1 MGRFISSSKS
11 YQALPKLIVI
21 LEWESSPHTTSPH
34 LKFWALESPIG
45 NQPHPAPIPVAV
57 PNRIEDL
64 GPRPAEKDG
73 QRIHLPP
80 LLAFDGTTCSIM
92 MHNLAVG
99 ANVDVEFSRWGPGI
113 RLCQIQF
120 MTDLFQGAPDGLG
133 DVKYFSP
140 VGSMRSDDWC
150 EFEDQR
156 GGSALLT
163 AIAMD
168 NGDGTVT
175 IKYRTKKIS
184 RTSLSLNDGYK
195 THEQTVR
202 RVENLAA
209 SDLSF
214 WPPSLSNIP
223 VHIFSVG
230 SAMRYLVFLTMC
242 QNTDKTEHVLSL
254 HMMNQQMAFSEAS
267 TMTDP
272 NEDRGLRWQVQ
283 DFALPIEVSN
293 VAPLVMDIDRITYL
307 FIFYFY
313 KGALHFSRSGY
324 RGSGSFT
331 DFVERTPCFGA
342 ITVEERASA
351 QAAAP
356 SMRSRWSILPSLS
369 SPSQEK
375 DPRLSTEPVSRE
387 PQAELL
393 PLAVDGC
400 QPYVTITNGFIWV
413 FYEGADGNGTYVRH
427 KVINSVSNLS
437 EDWEVASWA
446 TPLFTTGLNRA
457 KDASVTRHFI
467 PVVVPGNFM
476 AMK

>member
-11 YQALPKLIVI
+11 YEALPKLIVI
-21 LEWESSPHTTSPH
+21 LEWESSPQTTSPH
-34 LKFWALESPIG
+34 LKFWALEPPIG
-45 NQPHPAPIPVAV
+45 KQPNPAPIPVTV

-64 GPRPAEKDG
+64 GPRLAEKDG

-80 LLAFDGTTCSIM
+80 LLAFDGTTTSIM

-113 RLCQIQF
+113 RLCQIQA
-120 MTDLFQGAPDGLG
+120 MTNLFQGAPDGLG
-133 DVKYFSP
+133 DLKYLSP
-140 VGSMRSDDWC
+140 VGSMRSDDWR
-150 EFEDQR
+150 EYEDQR
-156 GGSALLT
+156 GGSSLLT

-168 NGDGTVT
+168 NGDGTVN

-223 VHIFSVG
+223 VHIFSIG

-267 TMTDP
+267 TMTHP

-283 DFALPIEVSN
+283 DFVLPIEVSN
-293 VAPLVMDIDRITYL
+293 VAPLVIDIDRISYL

-313 KGALHFSRSGY
+313 KGALHFSRSRY
-324 RGSGSFT
+324 RGSGSFS
-331 DFVERTPCFGA
+331 DLVDKTPCFGA

-369 SPSQEK
+369 SQPQEK
-375 DPRLSTEPVSRE
+375 DPKLSTEPVSRE

-393 PLAVDGC
+393 PLAVEGC

-427 KVINSVSNLS
+427 KLINNVSSLS
-437 EDWEVASWA
+437 EDWEAASWA
-446 TPLFTTGLNRA
+446 TPLFTTGLSRA
-457 KDASVTRHFI
+457 KDSSVTRHFI
-467 PVVVPGNFM
+467 PVVVPGDFM
-476 AMK
+476 VMK